1 MLNFFPQPPPQPSGG
16 TSSPPPPIWADL
28 WDADAAELAEAERR
42 LGVTLPTRD
51 RLSEI
56 ERSSRLQVRDGV
68 LTMSV
73 PMVAHL
79 EAGGAQAAPVGFVL
93 SRDRLVTLR
102 YAPLQSFDA
111 VAKRFDDPAARP
123 TCGLEVFVELCDE
136 ITDRLAD
143 DLEQVAA
150 DLHGISTA
158 IFHVPDSEGRAAI
171 RSNREIRGRLR
182 QVGRL
187 GDRVSETR
195 AALLGIGRAVDFACE
210 LTTDWFGGGL
220 EPRMRSLRQ
229 DVASLSDYQ
238 VHLSDKIQFL
248 LDAMVGLIGIAQNEV
263 FKFLTIVSIVG
274 IPPTLIAGIYGMNFK
289 TMPEY
294 DWSFGYPYGLA
305 VIALS
310 AILPLVWFKWRG
322 WF

>member
-1 MLNFFPQPPPQPSGG
+1 MLSFYPPVSDEGSRPSQ
-16 TSSPPPPIWADL
+16 PPIWADL
-28 WDADAAELAEAERR
+28 WDADPTELAEAERR
-42 LGVTLPTRD
+42 LGIKTPSRN

-73 PMVAHL
+73 PMITHA
-79 EAGGAQAAPVGFVL
+79 EADEERTAPVGFLL
-93 SRDRLVTLR
+93 SRDHLVTLR
-102 YAPLQSFDA
+102 YAALKSFEA
-111 VAKRFDDPAARP
+111 VAQRFGAPASRP
-123 TCGLEVFVELCDE
+123 TSSLQVFVELCDE

-143 DLEQVAA
+143 NLEQAA
-150 DLHGISTA
+150 EELHGISSA
-158 IFHVPDSEGRAAI
+158 IFHVPESEGRAAI
-171 RSNREIRGRLR
+171 RSNRLIRAQLR

-195 AALLGIGRAVDFACE
+195 DALLGIGRAVDFACE
-210 LTTDWFGGGL
+210 LTGDWAGGEL
-220 EPRMRSLRQ
+220 EPRMRSLRA
-229 DVASLSDYQ
+229 DVASLNDYE

-274 IPPTLIAGIYGMNFK
+274 IPPTLVASIYGMNFK
-289 TMPEY
+289 TMPELS
-294 DWSFGYPYGLA
+294 WAFGYPYGLA

-310 AILPLVWFKWRG
+310 AIAPLVWFKWRG

>member
-1 MLNFFPQPPPQPSGG
+1 MLRYFPNPSDEPSSEAQPPV
-16 TSSPPPPIWADL
+16 WADL
-28 WDADAAELAEAERR
+28 WDANTAEQAEAERR
-42 LGVTLPTRD
+42 LGVKAPSRG

-56 ERSSRLQVRDGV
+56 ERSSRLQVRNGV

-73 PMVAHL
+73 PMIDHV
-79 EAGGAQAAPVGFVL
+79 ESTGEQAAPVGFVL
-93 SRDRLVTLR
+93 SPTGLVTLR
-102 YAPLQSFDA
+102 YAALKSFEA
-111 VAKRFDDPAARP
+111 VAQKFDDPESQPASS
-123 TCGLEVFVELCDE
+123 LQVFVELCDE

-143 DLEQVAA
+143 NLEEAA
-150 DLHGISTA
+150 AELHGISTA
-158 IFHVPDSEGRAAI
+158 IFHVPEGEGRAAI
-171 RSNREIRGRLR
+171 RSSRRIRSQLR

-210 LTTDWFGGGL
+210 LTGAWDGGGL
-220 EPRMRSLRQ
+220 EPRMRNLQR
-229 DVASLSDYQ
+229 DVASLNDYQ

-248 LDAMVGLIGIAQNEV
+248 LDAIVGLIGIAQNEV
-263 FKFLTIVSIVG
+263 FKFLTIVSIIG

-294 DWSFGYPYGLA
+294 DWAFGYPYGLA

-310 AILPLVWFKWRG
+310 AILPLAWFKWRG